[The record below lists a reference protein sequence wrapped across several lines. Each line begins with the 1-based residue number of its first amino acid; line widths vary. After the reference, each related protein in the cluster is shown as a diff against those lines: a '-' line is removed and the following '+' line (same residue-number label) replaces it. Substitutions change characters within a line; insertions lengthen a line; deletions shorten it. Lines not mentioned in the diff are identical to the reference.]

1 MALYLNNSLIPQGY
15 SHMAAV
21 CNSCCRFIGN
31 EIKQSTKYCG
41 HMFVTNFRHFE
52 ALL

>member
-1 MALYLNNSLIPQGY
+1 MALNLNNSCSRQCY

-21 CNSCCRFIGN
+21 CNSCRRFIGN
-31 EIKQSTKYCG
+31 EIKQSTKYYG